1 MAVLNWSLVLSCGD
15 ILSFRCFCQV
25 VKKYTVCC
33 SEVLFFVCLK
43 IARLRSLP
51 GMSNQQLQPKKGEG
65 STLGGLSFIVKKQ
78 KSSVRFPD
86 PFWKRKVLK
95 PPPRQMNQKK
105 KLVLAHG
112 RNHTE
117 PHSSTVSGNTGAEP
131 DPRNPML
138 DVSVGLSVPQLL
150 KAVAGFR
157 QTPSLPVSPGLSGVI
172 DFLPSLR
179 PIPLKHILSTALLDG
194 ICSDG
199 YTPFCPSLFLNF
211 VWFLQR
217 HCSSPT
223 IYY

>member
-1 MAVLNWSLVLSCGD
+1 MKQLLSWSLVLSCGD

-25 VKKYTVCC
+25 VKKIHC
-33 SEVLFFVCLK
+33 LLLRRPFFVCLK

-65 STLGGLSFIVKKQ
+65 STLGGLSFIVKKKFSQ
-78 KSSVRFPD
+78 VSRP
-86 PFWKRKVLK
+86 VLEAESFETT
-95 PPPRQMNQKK
+95 PRQMNQKE
-105 KLVLAHG
+105 KLVLARG